1 MVVIDMYH
9 TFSVYLISLQLYKE
23 NVRFWLEYPR
33 NYVLLV
39 HLIEEF
45 IILVYLIGDIDFDD
59 LVKVMP
65 VEFLHGKIFLYKSDL
80 AER

>member
-9 TFSVYLISLQLYKE
+9 TFSAYLISVQLYKE
-23 NVRFWLEYPR
+23 NVRFWLEYHR

-59 LVKVMP
+59 LVMVMS
-65 VEFLHGKIFLYKSDL
+65 VEFLNGKIFFYKLDL
-80 AER
+80 AGR